1 LDSADRRR
9 KNSELVQDLAGE
21 RVSLRWWIFA
31 LNVRRPGCDPV
42 ASTAEFSA
50 GFAQHPDYP
59 FSSGLLERML

>member
-1 LDSADRRR
+1 
-9 KNSELVQDLAGE
+9 
-21 RVSLRWWIFA
+21 VSLRWWIFA